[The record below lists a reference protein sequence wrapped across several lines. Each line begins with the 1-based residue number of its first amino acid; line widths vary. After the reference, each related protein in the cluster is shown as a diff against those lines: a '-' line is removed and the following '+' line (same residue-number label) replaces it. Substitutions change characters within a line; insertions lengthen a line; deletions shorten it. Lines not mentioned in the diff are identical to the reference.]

1 MLSKSNVQWELW
13 EWVRECRGSSYFQF
27 GWRECTGA
35 LLKFG
40 WGTILPAIVNWDVV
54 LGFVAVSCHWWVY
67 FAFGSG
73 HVCWR
78 VARTALYV
86 DSFNCQRLG
95 GGGAAF
101 ECLGV
106 VGFAANSER
115 SIE

>member
-1 MLSKSNVQWELW
+1 MFV
-13 EWVRECRGSSYFQF
+13 G
-27 GWRECTGA
+27 GWH
-35 LLKFG
+35 
-40 WGTILPAIVNWDVV
+40 V
-54 LGFVAVSCHWWVY
+54 LHS
-67 FAFGSG
+67 
-73 HVCWR
+73 
-78 VARTALYV
+78 LYV